1 MYLDI
6 CRYKR
11 GNRTYRRVLLREGY
25 RENGKVKHRTI
36 ANLSRCSDE
45 EIEAIK
51 TALKYKK
58 DLAALKDLAE
68 GSYYCGKHVGAVAM
82 LYQVANRLSI
92 IKALGVMRNGLLALW
107 LVMARLIDQGSRL
120 SAVRLAQDH
129 AVGEILNLDGF
140 NEDNLY
146 RCLDWLC
153 KSKGEIEDKLFN
165 EGRKDRGSLFLYDV
179 TSCYLEG
186 ERNAFAAYGYNRD
199 KKKGK
204 KQLEYGLL
212 TDDEGDP
219 VSIGVF
225 KGNTSDHKTVVEQIK
240 TLRERF
246 GCEHITLVGD
256 KGMLK
261 SGEIE
266 ALKEVGFHYI
276 TSISKSQ
283 IRSLMKK
290 GTIQLSL
297 FDEELHEVEDM
308 EEGIR
313 YILRRNPIR
322 ARETSD
328 KRYEKIDAVKDK
340 VHEANKYLR
349 GHSRAKA
356 ETQVKRVNEY
366 ISKLKINSILSIE
379 VTEDRRELQLKVN
392 GDALLEAS
400 LLDGCYVIKTDL
412 EKGIVSKEVIH
423 DRYKA
428 LSEVEWAF
436 RTQKTDY
443 LEVRPV
449 YVRKKERTIG
459 HLLVVMLAYK
469 VERYLRNAWKD
480 LDITVEGGIR
490 KMGRITSNV
499 IKIGEKELVTVGE
512 PDEDCRELL
521 KRLDVNIPKV
531 LPCRESHVATRKK
544 LSGSRKLK

>member
-1 MYLDI
+1 M
-6 CRYKR
+6 
-11 GNRTYRRVLLREGY
+11 
-25 RENGKVKHRTI
+25 
-36 ANLSRCSDE
+36 
-45 EIEAIK
+45 
-51 TALKYKK
+51 
-58 DLAALKDLAE
+58 
-68 GSYYCGKHVGAVAM
+68 
-82 LYQVANRLSI
+82 
-92 IKALGVMRNGLLALW
+92 
-107 LVMARLIDQGSRL
+107 
-120 SAVRLAQDH
+120 
-129 AVGEILNLDGF
+129 
-140 NEDNLY
+140 
-146 RCLDWLC
+146 
-153 KSKGEIEDKLFN
+153 
-165 EGRKDRGSLFLYDV
+165 
-179 TSCYLEG
+179 EG

-225 KGNTSDHKTVVEQIK
+225 KGNTSDHKTVVEQIE

-266 ALKEVGFHYI
+266 ELKGAGFHYI
-276 TSISKSQ
+276 
-283 IRSLMKK
+283 
-290 GTIQLSL
+290 
-297 FDEELHEVEDM
+297 
-308 EEGIR
+308 
-313 YILRRNPIR
+313 
-322 ARETSD
+322 
-328 KRYEKIDAVKDK
+328 
-340 VHEANKYLR
+340 
-349 GHSRAKA
+349 
-356 ETQVKRVNEY
+356 
-366 ISKLKINSILSIE
+366 INSILSIE

-400 LLDGCYVIKTDL
+400 LSDGCYVIKTDL

-469 VERYLRNAWKD
+469 VERYLRNAWRD
-480 LDITVEGGIR
+480 LDITVEEGIR
-490 KMGRITSNV
+490 RMGRITSNV
-499 IKIGEKELVTVGE
+499 IKIGEKELVAVGE

-521 KRLDVNIPKV
+521 KRLDVSIPKV
-531 LPCRESHVATRKK
+531 LPCRESHVAT
-544 LSGSRKLK
+544 